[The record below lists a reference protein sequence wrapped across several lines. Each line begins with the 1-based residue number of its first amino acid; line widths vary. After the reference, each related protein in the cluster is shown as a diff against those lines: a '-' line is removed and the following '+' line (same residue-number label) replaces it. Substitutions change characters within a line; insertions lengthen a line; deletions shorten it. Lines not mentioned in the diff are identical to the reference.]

1 MTALWQR
8 IRAADGAPVGSLGGL
23 PRSLKGLSDFVLADL
38 SARLGEA
45 KAAQLGYAG
54 AGFVRYVEPPPVPVE
69 IERLWALLA
78 LRGMELRDA
87 VEAAIEAADPAT
99 QDYYRETTLF
109 RRDSA
114 ILIAFASGLGMT
126 EQQLD
131 DLFTYAANLKAAAA
145 PA

>member
-1 MTALWQR
+1 MALLWQR
-8 IRAADGAPVGSLGGL
+8 IRAADGAPVGALGGL

-45 KAAQLGYAG
+45 KAAQLGYAA
-54 AGFVRYVEPPPVPVE
+54 AGFVRYIEPPTVPVE

-78 LRGMELRDA
+78 LRGMGLRDA
-87 VEAAIEAADPAT
+87 VEAAIEAADPAV

-114 ILIAFASGLGMT
+114 ILIQFAAGLGMT
-126 EQQLD
+126 EQNLND
-131 DLFTYAANLKAAAA
+131 VFTYAANLKAAAA